1 MKTNYSI
8 KHWAEDDRPREKL
21 ILKGRQNLSDSEI
34 LAIILGSGTRK
45 KSALELAQEIMA
57 KAGNDLYKL
66 GQYSVNDLLSFHGVG
81 TAKAVSI
88 IAALELGR
96 RRKESLQ
103 KERLRVT
110 SSEVA
115 FEILRPLLSDIRH
128 EEFYI
133 LLLDKSNHVL
143 KVEQISKGG
152 VDATIADGKIIFH
165 LALSNLASGIILAH
179 NHPSGNLKASME
191 DQKLTKKLAEFGQ
204 MVGIHVLDHLIIT
217 DYGYFSFSNQN
228 LL

>member
-204 MVGIHVLDHLIIT
+204 MVGIHILDHLIIT

>member
-1 MKTNYSI
+1 
-8 KHWAEDDRPREKL
+8 
-21 ILKGRQNLSDSEI
+21 
-34 LAIILGSGTRK
+34 
-45 KSALELAQEIMA
+45 
-57 KAGNDLYKL
+57 
-66 GQYSVNDLLSFHGVG
+66 LSFHGVG

-191 DQKLTKKLAEFGQ
+191 DQKLTKKLAGFGQ
-204 MVGIHVLDHLIIT
+204 MVGIHILDHLIIT